1 VIGLPDED
9 WGARVHAIVQ
19 PIEGAALDENKLLA
33 FVAERLTRFK
43 LPRSIEFTREPLR
56 DEAGKVRRAAL
67 RDARLGVQP
76 AVGLPRL

>member
-19 PIEGAALDENKLLA
+19 PLEGVVLDYIELLDFA
-33 FVAERLTRFK
+33 AERLARFK
-43 LPRSIEFTREPLR
+43 LPKSIEFTSEPLR

-67 RDARLGVQP
+67 RDARLRT
-76 AVGLPRL
+76 GLAARS